1 VGFSIPNAQRV
12 LPPTS
17 NDGQEDQ
24 AIPSNMI
31 GIIGLPASA
40 VGLLRQLLVSMAR
53 KEKVREDAQI
63 GENVKA
69 KEKEVS
75 IVLEENIDIV
85 ESSAQVEARAIK
97 GINKPYCV

>member
-1 VGFSIPNAQRV
+1 
-12 LPPTS
+12 
-17 NDGQEDQ
+17 
-24 AIPSNMI
+24 
-31 GIIGLPASA
+31 
-40 VGLLRQLLVSMAR
+40 MAG